1 MGMNKRQKK
10 TATLVFFEMIAVFQ
24 YLVEHIG
31 LEPMTFCMPCRRSS
45 QLS

>member
-1 MGMNKRQKK
+1 MALKNG
-10 TATLVFFEMIAVFQ
+10 V
-24 YLVEHIG
+24 VEHIG

>member
-1 MGMNKRQKK
+1 MNIISQTEKAKK
-10 TATLVFFEMIAVFQ
+10 IPQLGKVAGFEM
-24 YLVEHIG
+24 VEHIG

>member
-1 MGMNKRQKK
+1 METKK
-10 TATLVFFEMIAVFQ
+10 TPKMAPNGTFWEILSIK
-24 YLVEHIG
+24 LVEHIG